1 MNPIVAAIIGILIIF
16 IGTSLGSA
24 LVFFMKGKSFSS
36 IINSILTGF
45 AAGVM
50 LAASI
55 FSLIVPA
62 LNDNSSSVIPLWVI
76 VGGSVLLGAAFIW
89 GIDKLVPHI
98 HASMQEEGLPTNRI
112 SRNTKMF
119 LAVTIHNVPEGLSV
133 GIAFGVAL
141 GNWNSNPE
149 VALAGALMLAIG
161 IALQNIPEGAIVSL
175 GVKAETGKTG
185 KSFLFGVL
193 SGAVEP
199 VAAVLGLFLAMQ
211 IQVLMPYA
219 LSFAAGCMLYVIAED
234 MIPEMKASST
244 RHHGVWAFLFGFV
257 LMMVMDVALG

>member
-1 MNPIVAAIIGILIIF
+1 MNPILTSIIGILIIF
-16 IGTSLGSA
+16 LGTSLGSA
-24 LVFFMKGKSFSS
+24 LVFFMKGKSFSAT
-36 IINSILTGF
+36 INSILTGF

-62 LNDNSSSVIPLWVI
+62 LNDESSSIPLWLV
-76 VGGSVLLGAAFIW
+76 VGGSVLLGAGFIW
-89 GIDKLVPHI
+89 GVDKLVPHI
-98 HASMQEEGLPTNRI
+98 HASKQEEGLPTNRV

-244 RHHGVWAFLFGFV
+244 RHHGVWAFLIGFV
-257 LMMVMDVALG
+257 VMMVMDVALG